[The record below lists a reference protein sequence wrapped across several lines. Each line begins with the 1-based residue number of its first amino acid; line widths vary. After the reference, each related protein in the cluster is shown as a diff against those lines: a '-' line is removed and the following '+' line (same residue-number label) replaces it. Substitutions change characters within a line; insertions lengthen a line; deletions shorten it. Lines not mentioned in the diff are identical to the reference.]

1 MNFNLY
7 VMRTIRLL
15 FLLIILFSFSQNS
28 NSQVIEPE
36 EFIESTEFIGKIYT
50 DFRADLNENSR
61 SFNVTRAYLGFE
73 TKIAP
78 NYKIKLELDIGSPE
92 DLSDFSRIKRYAYF
106 KNAGLVYSKDQLT
119 LSFGIIDM
127 LQFKIQE
134 KFWDH
139 RYLYQSFMDQHRF
152 GTSADI
158 GGRVEYRINH
168 WLTTD
173 LTLSNGEGYAKIQL
187 DNSFKTGFGAIFDPG
202 KHLRFRLYYDF
213 MQKDETTQSTVSF
226 FSGLTIKKF
235 KLGGDLDMVINAT
248 NESSQNKWGY
258 SVYSMYSVMQ
268 KWEVFLRYDMLTSTK
283 LVGEDYGWNYSQDG
297 SAIIA
302 GIQFQPIP
310 KVSIALNYQD
320 WYPYPQNLENEAF
333 IFINFEFKL

>member
-1 MNFNLY
+1 MSTLRF
-7 VMRTIRLL
+7 I
-15 FLLIILFSFSQNS
+15 FFIIILFSFIQNS
-28 NSQVIEPE
+28 NSQVIEPKDFVE
-36 EFIESTEFIGKIYT
+36 KTEFIGRIFS
-50 DFRADLNENSR
+50 DFRADLTENSR

-73 TKIAP
+73 TQIAAH
-78 NYKIKLELDIGSPE
+78 YKVILKLDIGSPE

-127 LQFKIQE
+127 FQFKIQE
-134 KFWDH
+134 KFWAH
-139 RYLYQSFMDQHRF
+139 RYLYQSFMDKHRF

-158 GGRVEYRINH
+158 GGRIEYRINH

-187 DNSFKTGFGAIFDPG
+187 DNSFKTGFGAILDPN

-213 MQKDETTQSTVSF
+213 MQKDETTQSTISF
-226 FSGLTIKKF
+226 FSGLSFQKF
-235 KLGGDLDMVINAT
+235 KIGGDVDMIINAT
-248 NESSQNKWGY
+248 NESNQNKWGY
-258 SVYSMYSVMQ
+258 SVYSMYSIKQ

-283 LVGEDYGWNYSQDG
+283 LEGEDYGWNYSQDG
-297 SAIIA
+297 STLIA

-310 KVSIALNYQD
+310 KVNIALNYQD
-320 WYPYPQNLENEAF
+320 WYPYPQNLKNEAF
-333 IFINFEFKL
+333 IFVNFEFNL